1 MIKYGMYCNV
11 SGWRPVQE
19 TDGKAMD
26 LTVSSKVGNFYSAFL
41 ILFSINVIHTIF
53 EISVPVSQKRS
64 ESLLSGPY
72 VMEIIAIYWEG
83 HVAQIHTLR
92 R

>member
-19 TDGKAMD
+19 TGENLMN

-41 ILFSINVIHTIF
+41 ILSSINFIHTIF
-53 EISVPVSQKRS
+53 
-64 ESLLSGPY
+64 
-72 VMEIIAIYWEG
+72 AI
-83 HVAQIHTLR
+83 
-92 R
+92 